1 MKKILLI
8 SLTFFSL
15 FSFSQEKFI
24 SRNGQIQFLAST
36 PLETIDPVNNHVSC
50 ILDTENGNLVFQM
63 KMISFK
69 FEKALMEEHFNEK
82 YVESDKFPKST
93 FVGRVQNWDDFNW
106 NENDVYIYTE
116 QNIVVKGKITIHGI
130 EKEIIVKGVIETSKS
145 TIFLSSSFDIIISDF
160 DIEIPRLVRD
170 KISET
175 VKVEV
180 NVTLKQK

>member
-1 MKKILLI
+1 MKNILLI

-15 FSFSQEKFI
+15 YSFSQEKYL
-24 SRNGQIQFLAST
+24 SRNGKIQFIAST
-36 PLETIDPVNNHVSC
+36 PLETIDPVNNYVSC

-93 FVGRVQNWDDFNW
+93 FVGRIQNWVDFNW
-106 NENDVYIYTE
+106 NGTE
-116 QNIVVKGKITIHGI
+116 QNIVVKGNITIHGI
-130 EKEIIVKGVIETSKS
+130 EKEIIVKGVIETSTS
-145 TIFLSSSFDIIISDF
+145 TISLSSSFDIIISDF
-160 DIEIPRLVRD
+160 GIDIPRLVRD
-170 KISET
+170 KISES
-175 VKVEV
+175 VNVQV

>member
-1 MKKILLI
+1 MKNILLI
-8 SLTFFSL
+8 SLTFFSFL
-15 FSFSQEKFI
+15 SFSQEKYI
-24 SRNGQIQFLAST
+24 SRNGQIQFIAST

-50 ILDTENGNLVFQM
+50 ILDTENGKIVFQL

-93 FVGRVQNWDDFNW
+93 FVGQIQNWDDFTW
-106 NENDVYIYTE
+106 NGIEQDV
-116 QNIVVKGKITIHGI
+116 VVKGKITIHGI
-130 EKEIIVKGVIETSKS
+130 EKEIIAKGVIETSKS
-145 TIFLSSSFDIIISDF
+145 TISLSSSFDIIILDF
-160 DIEIPRLVRD
+160 GIKIPRLVRD

-180 NVTLKQK
+180 NLTLKQK

>member
-24 SRNGQIQFLAST
+24 SRNGLIQFIAST

-106 NENDVYIYTE
+106 NGTE

-160 DIEIPRLVRD
+160 SIEIPRLVRD

>member
-1 MKKILLI
+1 MKKILLL
-8 SLTFFSL
+8 SLTFFSF
-15 FSFSQEKFI
+15 FSFSQEKYI
-24 SRNGQIQFLAST
+24 SRNGQIQFIAST

-50 ILDTENGNLVFQM
+50 VLDTENGNLVFQM

-93 FVGRVQNWDDFNW
+93 FVGRVQNWDVFNW
-106 NENDVYIYTE
+106 NGTE

-160 DIEIPRLVRD
+160 SIEIPRLVRD

>member
-24 SRNGQIQFLAST
+24 SRNGLIQFIAST

-106 NENDVYIYTE
+106 NGTE

-145 TIFLSSSFDIIISDF
+145 TIFLSSSFDVIISDF
-160 DIEIPRLVRD
+160 GIEIPRLVRD

>member
-24 SRNGQIQFLAST
+24 SRNGLIQFIAST

-50 ILDTENGNLVFQM
+50 VLDTENGNLVFQM

-106 NENDVYIYTE
+106 NGTE

-160 DIEIPRLVRD
+160 SIEIPRLVRD

>member
-8 SLTFFSL
+8 SLSFFSI

-24 SRNGQIQFLAST
+24 SRNGQIQFIAST
-36 PLETIDPVNNHVSC
+36 PLEIIDPVNNHVSC
-50 ILDTENGNLVFQM
+50 ILDTEDGNLVFQM

-82 YVESDKFPKST
+82 YVESEKFPKST
-93 FVGRVQNWDDFNW
+93 FVGEIQNWDNFSW
-106 NENDVYIYTE
+106 NGQE
-116 QNIVVKGKITIHGI
+116 QKIKVKGKITIHGI
-130 EKEIIVKGVIETSKS
+130 EKEIIVKGMIGTSKS
-145 TIFLSSSFDIIISDF
+145 TISLSSSFDIIISDF

-180 NVTLKQK
+180 NVTLKKKSNE

>member
-8 SLTFFSL
+8 SLSFFSI

-93 FVGRVQNWDDFNW
+93 FVGKIQNWDDFIW
-106 NENDVYIYTE
+106 NGTE
-116 QNIVVKGKITIHGI
+116 QNIVVKGMITIHGI
-130 EKEIIVKGVIETSKS
+130 EKSIIVKGMIGTSKS
-145 TIFLSSSFDIIISDF
+145 TISLSSSFDIIISDF
-160 DIEIPRLVRD
+160 DIDIPRLVRD

>member
-1 MKKILLI
+1 MKNILLI
-8 SLTFFSL
+8 SLTLFSL
-15 FSFSQEKFI
+15 FSFSQDKYI
-24 SRNGQIQFLAST
+24 CRNGQIQFIAST

-50 ILDTENGNLVFQM
+50 ILDTENGKIVFQL

-93 FVGRVQNWDDFNW
+93 FVGQIQNWDNFTW
-106 NENDVYIYTE
+106 NGIEQDV
-116 QNIVVKGKITIHGI
+116 VVKGKITIHGI
-130 EKEIIVKGVIETSKS
+130 EKEIVAKGVIETSKS
-145 TIFLSSSFDIIISDF
+145 TISLSSSFDIIILDF
-160 DIEIPRLVRD
+160 GIKIPRLVRD

-180 NVTLKQK
+180 NLTLKQK

>member
-1 MKKILLI
+1 MKNILLI
-8 SLTFFSL
+8 SLAFFSFL
-15 FSFSQEKFI
+15 SFSQEKYI
-24 SRNGQIQFLAST
+24 SRNGQIQFIAST

-50 ILDTENGNLVFQM
+50 ILDTENGKIVFQL

-93 FVGRVQNWDDFNW
+93 FVGQIQNWDNFTW
-106 NENDVYIYTE
+106 NGIEQDV
-116 QNIVVKGKITIHGI
+116 VVKGKITIHGI
-130 EKEIIVKGVIETSKS
+130 EKEIVAKGVIETSKS
-145 TIFLSSSFDIIISDF
+145 TISLSSSFDIIILDF
-160 DIEIPRLVRD
+160 GIKIPRLVRD

-180 NVTLKQK
+180 NLTLKQK

>member
-1 MKKILLI
+1 MKKILLL
-8 SLTFFSL
+8 SLTFFSF
-15 FSFSQEKFI
+15 FSFSQEKYI
-24 SRNGQIQFLAST
+24 SRNGQIQFIAST

-50 ILDTENGNLVFQM
+50 VLDTENGNLVFQM

-106 NENDVYIYTE
+106 NGTE

-160 DIEIPRLVRD
+160 SIEIPRLVRD

>member
-24 SRNGQIQFLAST
+24 SRNGQIQFIAST
-36 PLETIDPVNNHVSC
+36 PLEIIDPVNNHVSC

-106 NENDVYIYTE
+106 NGTE

-145 TIFLSSSFDIIISDF
+145 TIFLSSSFDVIISDF
-160 DIEIPRLVRD
+160 GIEIPRLVRD

>member
-24 SRNGQIQFLAST
+24 SRNGLIQFIAST

-93 FVGRVQNWDDFNW
+93 FVGKIQNWDDFIW
-106 NENDVYIYTE
+106 NGTE
-116 QNIVVKGKITIHGI
+116 QNIVVKGKIIIHGI
-130 EKEIIVKGVIETSKS
+130 EKAIIVKGLIGTSKS
-145 TIFLSSSFDIIISDF
+145 TISLSSSFDIIISDF
-160 DIEIPRLVRD
+160 GIEIPRLVRD

>member
-1 MKKILLI
+1 MKNILLI
-8 SLTFFSL
+8 LLTFFSFL
-15 FSFSQEKFI
+15 SFSQEKYI
-24 SRNGQIQFLAST
+24 SRNGQIQFIAST

-50 ILDTENGNLVFQM
+50 ILDTENGKIVFQL

-93 FVGRVQNWDDFNW
+93 FVGQIQNWDDFTW
-106 NENDVYIYTE
+106 NGIEQDV
-116 QNIVVKGKITIHGI
+116 VVKGKITIHGI
-130 EKEIIVKGVIETSKS
+130 EKEIIAKGVIETSKS
-145 TIFLSSSFDIIISDF
+145 TISLSSSFDIIILDF
-160 DIEIPRLVRD
+160 GIKIPRLVRD

-180 NVTLKQK
+180 NLTLKQK

>member
-1 MKKILLI
+1 MKNTLLI
-8 SLTFFSL
+8 LLTFFSL

-24 SRNGQIQFLAST
+24 SRNGQIQFIAST
-36 PLETIDPVNNHVSC
+36 PLETINPINNHVSC
-50 ILDTENGNLVFQM
+50 ILDTENGKLVFQL

-93 FVGRVQNWDDFNW
+93 FVGQIQNWDDFTW
-106 NENDVYIYTE
+106 NGIEQDV
-116 QNIVVKGKITIHGI
+116 VVKGKITIHGI

-145 TIFLSSSFDIIISDF
+145 TISLSSSFDIIILDF
-160 DIEIPRLVRD
+160 GIKIPRLVRD

-180 NVTLKQK
+180 NVTLIQK

>member
-8 SLTFFSL
+8 SLSFFSI

-63 KMISFK
+63 KMISFR

-93 FVGRVQNWDDFNW
+93 FVGKIQNWDDFIW
-106 NENDVYIYTE
+106 NGTE
-116 QNIVVKGKITIHGI
+116 QNIVVKGKIIIHGI
-130 EKEIIVKGVIETSKS
+130 EKAIIVNGMIGTSKS
-145 TIFLSSSFDIIISDF
+145 TISLSSSFDIIISDF
-160 DIEIPRLVRD
+160 GIEIPRLVRD

>member
-1 MKKILLI
+1 MKNILLI
-8 SLTFFSL
+8 SLTFFSFL
-15 FSFSQEKFI
+15 SFSQEKYI
-24 SRNGQIQFLAST
+24 SRNGQIQFIAST

-50 ILDTENGNLVFQM
+50 ILDTENGKIVFQL

-93 FVGRVQNWDDFNW
+93 FVGQIQNWDNFTW
-106 NENDVYIYTE
+106 NGIEQDV
-116 QNIVVKGKITIHGI
+116 VVKGKITIHGI
-130 EKEIIVKGVIETSKS
+130 EKEIIAKGVIEASKS
-145 TIFLSSSFDIIISDF
+145 TISLSSSFDIIILDF
-160 DIEIPRLVRD
+160 GIKIPRLVRD

-180 NVTLKQK
+180 NLTLKQK

>member
-1 MKKILLI
+1 MKNILLI
-8 SLTFFSL
+8 SLTFFSFL
-15 FSFSQEKFI
+15 SFSQEKYI
-24 SRNGQIQFLAST
+24 SRNGQIQFIAST

-50 ILDTENGNLVFQM
+50 ILDTENGKIVFQL

-93 FVGRVQNWDDFNW
+93 FVGQIQNWVDFTW
-106 NENDVYIYTE
+106 NGIEQDV
-116 QNIVVKGKITIHGI
+116 VVKGKITIHGI

-145 TIFLSSSFDIIISDF
+145 TISLSSSFDIIILDF
-160 DIEIPRLVRD
+160 GIKIPRLVRD

-180 NVTLKQK
+180 NLTLKQK

>member
-1 MKKILLI
+1 MKKTLLI
-8 SLTFFSL
+8 SLSFFSI

-24 SRNGQIQFLAST
+24 TRNGQIQFIAST

-63 KMISFK
+63 KMISFR

-106 NENDVYIYTE
+106 NGTE

-145 TIFLSSSFDIIISDF
+145 TIFLSSSFDVIISDF
-160 DIEIPRLVRD
+160 GIEIPRLVRD

>member
-1 MKKILLI
+1 MKKILLL
-8 SLTFFSL
+8 SLTFFSF
-15 FSFSQEKFI
+15 FSFSQEKYI
-24 SRNGQIQFLAST
+24 SRNGQIQFIAST

-50 ILDTENGNLVFQM
+50 VLDTENGNLVFQM

-93 FVGRVQNWDDFNW
+93 FVGKIQNWDDFNW
-106 NENDVYIYTE
+106 NGTE

>member
-8 SLTFFSL
+8 SLSFFSL

-93 FVGRVQNWDDFNW
+93 FVGKIQNWDDFIW
-106 NENDVYIYTE
+106 NGTE
-116 QNIVVKGKITIHGI
+116 QNIVVKGMITIHRI
-130 EKEIIVKGVIETSKS
+130 EKEIIVKGMIGASKS
-145 TIFLSSSFDIIISDF
+145 TISLSSSFDIIISDF

>member
-1 MKKILLI
+1 MKNILLI
-8 SLTFFSL
+8 SLTFFSFL
-15 FSFSQEKFI
+15 SFSQEKYI
-24 SRNGQIQFLAST
+24 SRNGQIQFIAST

-50 ILDTENGNLVFQM
+50 ILDTENGKIVFQL

-93 FVGRVQNWDDFNW
+93 FVGQIQNWVDFTW
-106 NENDVYIYTE
+106 NGIEQDV
-116 QNIVVKGKITIHGI
+116 VVKGKITIHGI
-130 EKEIIVKGVIETSKS
+130 EKEIIAKGVIETSKS
-145 TIFLSSSFDIIISDF
+145 TISLSSSFDIIILDF
-160 DIEIPRLVRD
+160 GIKIPRLVRD

-180 NVTLKQK
+180 NLTLKQK

>member
-1 MKKILLI
+1 MKNILLI
-8 SLTFFSL
+8 SLTFFSFL
-15 FSFSQEKFI
+15 SFSQEKYI
-24 SRNGQIQFLAST
+24 SRNGQIQFIAST

-50 ILDTENGNLVFQM
+50 ILDTENGKIVFQL

-93 FVGRVQNWDDFNW
+93 FVGQIQNWDNFTW
-106 NENDVYIYTE
+106 NGIEQDV
-116 QNIVVKGKITIHGI
+116 VVKGKITIHGI
-130 EKEIIVKGVIETSKS
+130 EKEIIAKGVIEASKS
-145 TIFLSSSFDIIISDF
+145 TISLSSSFDIIILDF
-160 DIEIPRLVRD
+160 GIKIPRFVRD

-180 NVTLKQK
+180 NLTLKQK

>member
-1 MKKILLI
+1 MKKILLL
-8 SLTFFSL
+8 SLTFFSF
-15 FSFSQEKFI
+15 FSFSQEKYI
-24 SRNGQIQFLAST
+24 SRNGQIQFIAST

-50 ILDTENGNLVFQM
+50 VLDTENGNLVFQM

-106 NENDVYIYTE
+106 NGTE

-145 TIFLSSSFDIIISDF
+145 TIFLSSSFDVIISDF
-160 DIEIPRLVRD
+160 GIEIPRLVRD